1 MTNTKHVNER
11 TICCYVLG
19 QIEESMNMFRI
30 LLGQLSVLKR
40 TCMHIIQ
47 ILFRNSTNYVLPN
60 KFSSVEEQIHSKGY

>member
-1 MTNTKHVNER
+1 MDTN
-11 TICCYVLG
+11 
-19 QIEESMNMFRI
+19 SNMFHI